1 MVRKTAGFH
10 RKTRH
15 KLRKWRSRTPPV
27 TISRMLQILHVGDRV
42 VIDIHPS
49 IQNGRPHPRFNGRVG
64 VVVGTQGAAYKVKIR
79 DGKAEKILL
88 ALPIHLKR
96 VVA

>member
-15 KLRKWRSRTPPV
+15 KLRKWRGKTPPV
-27 TISRMLQILHVGDRV
+27 TISRMLQILHEGDRV

-49 IQNGRPHPRFNGRVG
+49 IQRGRPHPRFNGRVG
-64 VVVGTQGAAYKVKIR
+64 VVVGSQGAAYKVKIR
-79 DGKAEKILL
+79 DGKAEKIVL

-96 VVA
+96 VNA

>member
-15 KLRKWRSRTPPV
+15 KLRKWRRKTPPV
-27 TISRMLQILHVGDRV
+27 TISRMLRPFHVGDRV

-49 IQNGRPHPRFNGRVG
+49 VQSGRPHPRFNGRVG
-64 VVVGTQGAAYKVKIR
+64 IIVGMQGAAYYVRIR
-79 DGKAEKILL
+79 DGNSYKRILS
-88 ALPIHLKR
+88 LPIHLKQ
-96 VVA
+96 VA